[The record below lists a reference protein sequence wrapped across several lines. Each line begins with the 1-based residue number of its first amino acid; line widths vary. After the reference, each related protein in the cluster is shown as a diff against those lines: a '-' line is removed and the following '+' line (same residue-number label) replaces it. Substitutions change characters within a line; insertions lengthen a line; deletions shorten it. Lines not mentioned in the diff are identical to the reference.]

1 MKKIIFFGC
10 VISSKKALDI
20 ISTNENLSIEAI
32 ITKKNTNNKISDYS
46 CLESYVKYSSTKL
59 IYINDILEDDMV
71 KIIRDLSPD
80 YIFCIGWPFI
90 ISEKILLNLLVF
102 FVEGTADLDIYNNSL
117 FSFITT
123 FGKFGLF
130 GFSFFWISV

>member
-10 VISSKKALDI
+10 VISSKKALDV
-20 ISTNENLSIEAI
+20 ISTNKNLSIEAI

-46 CLESYVKYSSTKL
+46 CLESYVKNSSTKL

-90 ISEKILLNLLVF
+90 ISEKILSIPK
-102 FVEGTADLDIYNNSL
+102 EY
-117 FSFITT
+117 
-123 FGKFGLF
+123 
-130 GFSFFWISV
+130 